1 MVSSPAVHY
10 TGYHMT
16 KVHWLLL
23 SLLVPGPIAAQRSGT
38 LTGTV
43 VGEESTPLAEARI
56 RMAGVGMVSS
66 DKDGRFRLTGVSRG
80 DHVLEVRRL
89 GYREFLQPVTIRAG
103 ETLYVRVV
111 LTLAPVPLS
120 PVEIEGKPALLP
132 AMRGFEERRAHGNG
146 HFFDHR
152 EIAQMQPRV
161 VTDVLRRVPGV
172 VIQSFPGPF
181 GPTDMVR
188 MARTIGVTGARPC
201 PVLFYVNGTPFPVT
215 GDISINQYVVPEDIL
230 AVEVYSGTSQIPPQF
245 QSNLLNARCGVIV
258 IWTRMGNEDDR
269 PPKEE

>member
-1 MVSSPAVHY
+1 MHLNTARRS
-10 TGYHMT
+10 
-16 KVHWLLL
+16 LL
-23 SLLVPGPIAAQRSGT
+23 SLLLPLQVAAQASGT

-66 DKDGRFRLTGVSRG
+66 DQDGRFRLTGVSHG

-111 LTLAPVPLS
+111 LT
-120 PVEIEGKPALLP
+120 VEGEPALLP
-132 AMRGFEERRAHGNG
+132 AMRGFEERRTHGNG
-146 HFFDHR
+146 RFFNRR
-152 EIAQMQPRV
+152 EITQMQPRV

-172 VIQSFPGPF
+172 VIQSVPGPF

-215 GDISINQYVVPEDIL
+215 GDMSINQYVVPEDIL
-230 AVEVYSGTSQIPPQF
+230 AVEVYSGTSQIPAQF

-269 PPKEE
+269 PPKDE

>member
-1 MVSSPAVHY
+1 LHLNTARRS
-10 TGYHMT
+10 
-16 KVHWLLL
+16 LL
-23 SLLVPGPIAAQRSGT
+23 SLLLPLHVAAQRSGT

-66 DKDGRFRLTGVSRG
+66 DQDGRFRLTGVSHG

-111 LTLAPVPLS
+111 LTLAPVPLN
-120 PVEIEGKPALLP
+120 PVEVEGEPALLP
-132 AMRGFEERRAHGNG
+132 AMRGFEERRTHGNG
-146 HFFDHR
+146 RFFNRR
-152 EIAQMQPRV
+152 EITQMQPRV

-172 VIQSFPGPF
+172 VIQSVPGPF

-215 GDISINQYVVPEDIL
+215 GDMSINQYVVPEDIL
-230 AVEVYSGTSQIPPQF
+230 AVEVYSGTSQIPAQF

-269 PPKEE
+269 PPKKE